1 MARKAMTVRI
11 EEEEYKKII
20 KFLVDRDESFNDFVL
35 NLIRNEMAAEEK
47 RKIEL
52 HSKEK
57 NDSNQ
62 MTIEDYLK

>member
-1 MARKAMTVRI
+1 MTVRI

-47 RKIEL
+47 RKIE
-52 HSKEK
+52 K
-57 NDSNQ
+57 
-62 MTIEDYLK
+62 M